1 MKLVQKKIVYRI
13 ASITNCDSDLQEL
26 LGKAIQATQVN
37 ERQQELN
44 EYEKTFR
51 TINQKWSYRGITMCE
66 MVLIDPG
73 ASQPLAVY
81 DESKG
86 VYTIDAIS
94 TNELSQERLKRNSDF
109 VNSMLYFGVKGD
121 EVVIMPSQ
129 AINVRALENYLTWL
143 LGEKLDLISNESK
156 FALNKNIPRAVEEQI
171 RSSPVRS
178 IEIGSV
184 LSGASDD
191 DSEEFVSSESFSIN
205 AKSLLRVLGAK
216 LKDELPFSISDDS
229 NIRAKIVISYFR
241 KTNDAGQNFM
251 NHLGT
256 TLRNLDDADVCV
268 TLKNNVKISGE
279 ELNLQK
285 VVKISKTDRGLLVND
300 DISEAMVTWLLDLNE
315 QRETS

>member
-86 VYTIDAIS
+86 VYTIDSIS

-109 VNSMLYFGVKGD
+109 VNSMLYFGIKGN

-143 LGEKLDLISNESK
+143 LGEKLNLISNESK

-191 DSEEFVSSESFSIN
+191 GSEEFVSSESFSIN

-285 VVKISKTDRGLLVND
+285 VVKICKTDRGLLIND
-300 DISEAMVTWLLDLNE
+300 DISEAMVTWLLELNE

>member
-86 VYTIDAIS
+86 VYTIDSIS
-94 TNELSQERLKRNSDF
+94 TNELSQDRLKRNSDF
-109 VNSMLYFGVKGD
+109 VNSMLYFGIKGN

-143 LGEKLDLISNESK
+143 LGEKLNLISNESK

-191 DSEEFVSSESFSIN
+191 GSEEFVSSESFSIN

-285 VVKISKTDRGLLVND
+285 VVKISKTDRGLLIND
-300 DISEAMVTWLLDLNE
+300 DISEAMVTWLLELNE

>member
-109 VNSMLYFGVKGD
+109 VNSMLYFGVKGN

-205 AKSLLRVLGAK
+205 AKLLLRVLGAK

>member
-1 MKLVQKKIVYRI
+1 MKLVQKKLVYRI

-109 VNSMLYFGVKGD
+109 VNSMLYFGVKGN

>member
-109 VNSMLYFGVKGD
+109 VNSMLYFGVKGN

-285 VVKISKTDRGLLVND
+285 VVKISKTDRGLLIND

>member
-1 MKLVQKKIVYRI
+1 
-13 ASITNCDSDLQEL
+13 
-26 LGKAIQATQVN
+26 
-37 ERQQELN
+37 
-44 EYEKTFR
+44 
-51 TINQKWSYRGITMCE
+51 
-66 MVLIDPG
+66 
-73 ASQPLAVY
+73 
-81 DESKG
+81 
-86 VYTIDAIS
+86 
-94 TNELSQERLKRNSDF
+94 
-109 VNSMLYFGVKGD
+109 
-121 EVVIMPSQ
+121 MPSQ

-143 LGEKLDLISNESK
+143 LGEKLNLISNESK

-285 VVKISKTDRGLLVND
+285 VVKISKTDRGLLIND

>member
-86 VYTIDAIS
+86 VYTIDSIS

-109 VNSMLYFGVKGD
+109 VNSMLYFGIKGN

-143 LGEKLDLISNESK
+143 LGEKLNLISNESK

-191 DSEEFVSSESFSIN
+191 GSEEFVSSESFSIN

-285 VVKISKTDRGLLVND
+285 VVKISKTDRGLLIND
-300 DISEAMVTWLLDLNE
+300 DISEAMVTWLLELNE

>member
-109 VNSMLYFGVKGD
+109 VNSMLYFGVKGN

-143 LGEKLDLISNESK
+143 LGEKLNLISNESK

-216 LKDELPFSISDDS
+216 LK
-229 NIRAKIVISYFR
+229 V
-241 KTNDAGQNFM
+241 
-251 NHLGT
+251 
-256 TLRNLDDADVCV
+256 
-268 TLKNNVKISGE
+268 
-279 ELNLQK
+279 
-285 VVKISKTDRGLLVND
+285 
-300 DISEAMVTWLLDLNE
+300 
-315 QRETS
+315 

>member
-1 MKLVQKKIVYRI
+1 MKVVQKKIVYRI
-13 ASITNCDSDLQEL
+13 ASITNCDSDLQDL

-86 VYTIDAIS
+86 VYTIDSIS
-94 TNELSQERLKRNSDF
+94 TNELSQESLKRNSDF
-109 VNSMLYFGVKGD
+109 VNSMLYFGIKGN

-143 LGEKLDLISNESK
+143 LGEKLNIISNESK

-191 DSEEFVSSESFSIN
+191 GSEEFVSSESFSIN

-285 VVKISKTDRGLLVND
+285 VVKISKTDRGLLIND
-300 DISEAMVTWLLDLNE
+300 DISEAMVTWLLELNE

>member
-51 TINQKWSYRGITMCE
+51 TINQKWSYRWITMCE

-109 VNSMLYFGVKGD
+109 VNSMLYFGVKGN

-205 AKSLLRVLGAK
+205 AKLLLRVLGAK

>member
-81 DESKG
+81 DESKS

-109 VNSMLYFGVKGD
+109 VNSMLYFGVKGN

-184 LSGASDD
+184 LSGTSDD

-205 AKSLLRVLGAK
+205 AKSLLRLLGAK

>member
-1 MKLVQKKIVYRI
+1 
-13 ASITNCDSDLQEL
+13 
-26 LGKAIQATQVN
+26 
-37 ERQQELN
+37 
-44 EYEKTFR
+44 
-51 TINQKWSYRGITMCE
+51 MCE

-109 VNSMLYFGVKGD
+109 VNSMLYFGVKGN

-184 LSGASDD
+184 LSGTSDD

-205 AKSLLRVLGAK
+205 AKSLLGVLGAK

>member
-109 VNSMLYFGVKGD
+109 VNSMLYFGVKGN

-143 LGEKLDLISNESK
+143 LGEKLNLISNESK

-285 VVKISKTDRGLLVND
+285 VVKISKTDRGLLIND

-315 QRETS
+315 QRGTS

>member
-109 VNSMLYFGVKGD
+109 VNSMLYFGVKGN

-143 LGEKLDLISNESK
+143 LGEKLNLISNESK

-251 NHLGT
+251 NQPGT

-285 VVKISKTDRGLLVND
+285 VVKISKTDRGLLIND

>member
-109 VNSMLYFGVKGD
+109 VNSMLYFGVKGN

-184 LSGASDD
+184 LSGTSDD

>member
-26 LGKAIQATQVN
+26 LRKAIQATQVN

-86 VYTIDAIS
+86 VYTIDSIS
-94 TNELSQERLKRNSDF
+94 TNELSQDRLKRNSDF
-109 VNSMLYFGVKGD
+109 VNSMLYFGIKGN

-143 LGEKLDLISNESK
+143 LGEKLNLISNESK

-191 DSEEFVSSESFSIN
+191 GSEEFVSSESFSIN

-285 VVKISKTDRGLLVND
+285 VVKISKTDRGLLIND
-300 DISEAMVTWLLDLNE
+300 DISEAMVTWLLELNE

>member
-109 VNSMLYFGVKGD
+109 VNSMLYFGVKGN

-184 LSGASDD
+184 LSGTSDD

-268 TLKNNVKISGE
+268 TLKNNVKISGK

>member
-109 VNSMLYFGVKGD
+109 VNSMLYFGVKGN

-143 LGEKLDLISNESK
+143 LGEKLNLISNESK

-285 VVKISKTDRGLLVND
+285 VVKISKTDRGLLIND

>member
-109 VNSMLYFGVKGD
+109 VNSMLYFGVKGNG
-121 EVVIMPSQ
+121 VVIMPSQ

-143 LGEKLDLISNESK
+143 LGEKLNLISNESK

-285 VVKISKTDRGLLVND
+285 VVKISKTDRGLLIND

>member
-109 VNSMLYFGVKGD
+109 VNSMLYFGVKGN

>member
-26 LGKAIQATQVN
+26 LGKAIQTTQVN

-109 VNSMLYFGVKGD
+109 VNSMLYFGVKGN

>member
-109 VNSMLYFGVKGD
+109 VNSMLYFGVKGN

-143 LGEKLDLISNESK
+143 LGEKLNLISNESK

-285 VVKISKTDRGLLVND
+285 VVKISKTDRGLLIND

-315 QRETS
+315 QRETL

>member
-1 MKLVQKKIVYRI
+1 MKVVQKKIVYRI

-86 VYTIDAIS
+86 VYTIDSIS

-109 VNSMLYFGVKGD
+109 VNSMLYFGIKGN

-143 LGEKLDLISNESK
+143 LGEKLNLISNESK

-191 DSEEFVSSESFSIN
+191 GSEEFVSSESFSIN

-285 VVKISKTDRGLLVND
+285 VVKISKTDRGLLIND
-300 DISEAMVTWLLDLNE
+300 DISEAMVTWLLELNE

>member
-109 VNSMLYFGVKGD
+109 VNSMLYFGVKGN

-184 LSGASDD
+184 LSGTSDD

-285 VVKISKTDRGLLVND
+285 VVKISETDRGLLVND

>member
-109 VNSMLYFGVKGD
+109 VNSMLYFGVKGN
-121 EVVIMPSQ
+121 EIVIMPSQ

-143 LGEKLDLISNESK
+143 LGEKLNLISNESK

-285 VVKISKTDRGLLVND
+285 VVKISKTDRGLLIND

>member
-94 TNELSQERLKRNSDF
+94 TNELSQERLKMNSDF
-109 VNSMLYFGVKGD
+109 VNSMLYFGVKGN

-143 LGEKLDLISNESK
+143 LGEKLNLISNESK

-285 VVKISKTDRGLLVND
+285 VVKISKTDRGLLIND

>member
-109 VNSMLYFGVKGD
+109 VNSMLYFGVKGNK
-121 EVVIMPSQ
+121 VVIMPSQ

-143 LGEKLDLISNESK
+143 LGEKLNLISNESK

-285 VVKISKTDRGLLVND
+285 VVKISKTDRGLLIND

>member
-109 VNSMLYFGVKGD
+109 VNSMLYFGVKGN

-184 LSGASDD
+184 LSGTSDD

-205 AKSLLRVLGAK
+205 AKSLLR
-216 LKDELPFSISDDS
+216 S
-229 NIRAKIVISYFR
+229 
-241 KTNDAGQNFM
+241 
-251 NHLGT
+251 
-256 TLRNLDDADVCV
+256 
-268 TLKNNVKISGE
+268 VK
-279 ELNLQK
+279 
-285 VVKISKTDRGLLVND
+285 VR
-300 DISEAMVTWLLDLNE
+300 DI
-315 QRETS
+315 

>member
-109 VNSMLYFGVKGD
+109 VNSMLYFGVKGN

-143 LGEKLDLISNESK
+143 LGEKLNLISNESK

-184 LSGASDD
+184 LSGASD

-285 VVKISKTDRGLLVND
+285 VVKISKTDRGLLIND

>member
-109 VNSMLYFGVKGD
+109 VNSMLYFGVKGN

-156 FALNKNIPRAVEEQI
+156 FVLNKNIPRAVEEQI

>member
-109 VNSMLYFGVKGD
+109 VNSMLYFGVKGN

-184 LSGASDD
+184 LSGTSDD

-205 AKSLLRVLGAK
+205 AKSLLRLLGAK